1 MQCSRCNAAMLCLA
15 IGFSLFCQS
24 TVSSQEQR
32 TWKDTTGKFSVDAVL
47 NSQDENS
54 VSLKTTDGRLVNVPK
69 AKLSKIDLDYLQ
81 ALSATPST
89 PSAAAAEQ
97 MLTAKL
103 GGGPIA
109 GKPKERLSDFLSRTG
124 TPVYFDISSLNAIGV
139 TPGLVINTDVDAPSL
154 ADQLDTALAPLHLTW
169 YRLRTVLVVASKEK
183 RSKMETFAYR
193 IPIPGNDVSA
203 VRAKLEAVERSSWES
218 LGGSGSIAVL
228 PGAVVIRQTPEIHRQ
243 LARQLK
249 LRPLPH
255 RYVHPLDNQIV
266 SVQNTRGNL
275 DAFVKQLG
283 DQLKRN
289 ISVADS
295 AARNTA
301 FTVNLTNVTVAD
313 ALDLAASRISGE
325 WLENPQGLELVSK
338 QYANQQL
345 EQRRVTIPFGSPQVS
360 SLIIQSVMQ
369 LVEPDSWAPL
379 GGPGNIRHAGGKNF
393 HVSQTQP
400 KFRELDQLIADLS
413 VGR

>member
-1 MQCSRCNAAMLCLA
+1 MHWSKCNAAMLCLA
-15 IGFSLFCQS
+15 IGLSLFCQS

-32 TWKDTTGKFSVDAVL
+32 TWKDTTGQFSIDAVL

-54 VSLKTTDGRLVNVPK
+54 VSLKTIDGRLVNVPK
-69 AKLSKIDLDYLQ
+69 TKLSKIDLDYLQ
-81 ALSATPST
+81 ALLATPPT

-103 GGGPIA
+103 SGGPIE
-109 GKPKERLSDFLSRTG
+109 GKPQEKLSDFLSRIG
-124 TPVYFDISSLNAIGV
+124 TPFYVDVASLQEIGV
-139 TPGLVINTDVDAPSL
+139 TPDLVINTDVDAPSL
-154 ADQLDTALAPLHLTW
+154 ADQLDAALAPLRLTW
-169 YRLRTVLVVASKEK
+169 YRLRTVVVVASKEK
-183 RSKMETFAYR
+183 SKKMETLAYR

-203 VRAKLEAVERSSWES
+203 VRARLEAVERSSWES
-218 LGGSGSIAVL
+218 LGGRGSFAVL
-228 PGAVVIRQTPEIHRQ
+228 PGAVMIRQTPEIHRQ

-266 SVQNTRGNL
+266 SVQITRGNL
-275 DAFVKQLG
+275 EAFAKQLE

-289 ISVADS
+289 ITFADS
-295 AARNTA
+295 GGRNAT
-301 FTVNLTNVTVAD
+301 FTVNLANVTVAD
-313 ALDLAASRISGE
+313 ALDLAASRINGE
-325 WLENPQGLELVSK
+325 WLENPQGLELVST

-360 SLIIQSVMQ
+360 SLIIHSIMQ

-379 GGPGNIRHAGGKNF
+379 GGPGNIQHAGGKNF
-393 HVSQTQP
+393 RVSQTQP
-400 KFRELDQLIADLS
+400 TFRELGQLIADLS
-413 VGR
+413 VER